1 MLAKCLLTS
10 CYRLTNCYPSACV
23 CGTQET
29 RTNAANVL
37 SFQTMI
43 ILTTIPVFCTPCM
56 YICMDQF
63 CMLNCMYCIDVNF
76 SIFYNI
82 IQPQK
87 SKQQQNLNYR
97 DDYFHGWLSG
107 LQFTQWM
114 SDLLLNSVSVSIM
127 HFYYIFE

>member
-1 MLAKCLLTS
+1 MSVAHK
-10 CYRLTNCYPSACV
+10 N
-23 CGTQET
+23 QEH
-29 RTNAANVL
+29 NAANVL
-37 SFQTMI
+37 SFQISQFLFLIFVYRTMI

-63 CMLNCMYCIDVNF
+63 CMLNCMYCIDDVDF

-107 LQFTQWM
+107 LQFTQ
-114 SDLLLNSVSVSIM
+114 
-127 HFYYIFE
+127 